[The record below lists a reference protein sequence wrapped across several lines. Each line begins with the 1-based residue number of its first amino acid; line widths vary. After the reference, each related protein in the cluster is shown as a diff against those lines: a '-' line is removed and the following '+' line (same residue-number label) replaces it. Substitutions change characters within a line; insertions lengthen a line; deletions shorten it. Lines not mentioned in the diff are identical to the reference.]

1 MPSDRAPGLDGFN
14 AAFYQAAWPVIKGDV
29 MAGLLKLAVGD
40 GRGFARLNRALV
52 TLIPKRQDALEVG
65 DYRPISLVHSFS
77 KLFSKILA
85 NRLRP
90 RLGELITPINQLLL
104 REEACMT
111 ILFWLDKS
119 RGKSTRGA
127 QEVYCSSLIYPELL
141 I

>member
-1 MPSDRAPGLDGFN
+1 
-14 AAFYQAAWPVIKGDV
+14 

-65 DYRPISLVHSFS
+65 DYRPIILVHNFS

-104 REEACMT
+104 REESCMT
-111 ILFWLDKS
+111 ILF
-119 RGKSTRGA
+119 
-127 QEVYCSSLIYPELL
+127 
-141 I
+141 

>member
-1 MPSDRAPGLDGFN
+1 
-14 AAFYQAAWPVIKGDV
+14 

-65 DYRPISLVHSFS
+65 DYCPIILVHSFS

-111 ILFWLDKS
+111 ILFWL
-119 RGKSTRGA
+119 GKS
-127 QEVYCSSLIYPELL
+127 
-141 I
+141 